1 MKFYSFYSIPL
12 LFFFSFP
19 KLDAK
24 KSPLALLAQTCSNIG
39 VDTSNNNKL
48 LGLDKSKDSHGH
60 SSDRKKTSSSSSVN
74 SSSSSVAPDD
84 NSNCGSSSSGN
95 NNNSSNNNPVKLS
108 FKPYESQVTSKKV
121 SNVKNNV
128 GERNGDTNN
137 SAFEII
143 SDKKNSA
150 FKTSSSPKHNSNGSP
165 QIGQNGK
172 NSPIERSSSKETP
185 NKTSS
190 NSNNTS
196 QPSPTTSSLASS
208 GTSSALSYTSVGL
221 PDIMLNGHHKDPL
234 SSLSS
239 LAAYKGANSLSS
251 NCCPPNGVGHLPPL
265 NVDKNGVYPSIYP
278 PLSFARMKQQNGSQP
293 MMPMCRDPYCGGSCQ
308 LSAMQNAAL
317 LAAAASASSSCTPGT
332 CPNGCNQCDHQRL
345 MSSIMSR
352 CQLTHPSLIPGLSQ
366 GFGSS
371 YYPSLSS
378 NLARPGGNV
387 CSWVVG
393 DTQCGKRFA
402 TGEELLQHL
411 RTHTS
416 PSSDPSSVISSIPS
430 LMSYGSTLSACHMP
444 QYSMA
449 GSVPPP
455 SLTTAAGLRRTYPT
469 SLSPLSNRFHPYK
482 PPTIPSLNSMPPV
495 PPGTSVPPSMASLH
509 NSAALSM
516 YYSPYGLYSGR
527 LGPPVH
533 P

>member
-1 MKFYSFYSIPL
+1 M
-12 LFFFSFP
+12 
-19 KLDAK
+19 DAK

-84 NSNCGSSSSGN
+84 NSNCGSSTSTHSNNNHSN
-95 NNNSSNNNPVKLS
+95 NNNNNTVKLS

-137 SAFEII
+137 SALEII
-143 SDKKNSA
+143 SDKKSSA

-196 QPSPTTSSLASS
+196 QSSPTTSSLASS

-430 LMSYGSTLSACHMP
+430 LMSYGSSLSACHMP

-516 YYSPYGLYSGR
+516 YYSPYGLYGSR
-527 LGPPVH
+527 LGPPVQ